1 MFKSSSTEAKTF
13 QEEAIL
19 TTSAHIQKVQLSRPL
34 KDFNFRETI
43 SLPLSCPPLLPLSH
57 CVHPALL
64 SSRWRPAKREL
75 VFLKGT
81 ASGDFYEELRK
92 EHIHANDG

>member
-1 MFKSSSTEAKTF
+1 MFKNSSTEAKTF

-19 TTSAHIQKVQLSRPL
+19 ITSAHIQEVLVQLWRPL
-34 KDFNFRETI
+34 KDFYFRETI

-64 SSRWRPAKREL
+64 SSRWRPAKQEL
-75 VFLKGT
+75 
-81 ASGDFYEELRK
+81 
-92 EHIHANDG
+92 

>member
-1 MFKSSSTEAKTF
+1 M
-13 QEEAIL
+13 
-19 TTSAHIQKVQLSRPL
+19 VQLWRPL
-34 KDFNFRETI
+34 KDFYIRETI

-64 SSRWRPAKREL
+64 SSRWRPAKQEF

-81 ASGDFYEELRK
+81 ASGDLYEKLMQGHGSPLMLRLHMNQMYHENMQK
-92 EHIHANDG
+92 